1 MNTTTRNALT
11 RYFSNPKPSHNDKFA
26 LSRFEKLLVDNVDAL
41 FDSAEYNTYLPFQS
55 LYVDGATM
63 KNRIL
68 VCNTCETPL
77 REAREKLHS
86 TGTTEE
92 LSIYQCQT
100 CGTLIFTKY
109 PTTLKP

>member
-11 RYFSNPKPSHNDKFA
+11 RYSSNPKPSHNDKFA

-68 VCNTCETPL
+68 ICNTCETPL
-77 REAREKLHS
+77 REARENYTQQAPRKKFPFTSAKLVAPLFLRNTRQH
-86 TGTTEE
+86 
-92 LSIYQCQT
+92 
-100 CGTLIFTKY
+100 
-109 PTTLKP
+109 